1 MEVSLHR
8 LCMSSVFGTRAA
20 FGMDARHV
28 FPLGML
34 DLITLT
40 GSIVGVVESR
50 ACAGC

>member
-1 MEVSLHR
+1 MSILCSL
-8 LCMSSVFGTRAA
+8 CGFNIFGARAA

-40 GSIVGVVESR
+40 GSIVSVVESR